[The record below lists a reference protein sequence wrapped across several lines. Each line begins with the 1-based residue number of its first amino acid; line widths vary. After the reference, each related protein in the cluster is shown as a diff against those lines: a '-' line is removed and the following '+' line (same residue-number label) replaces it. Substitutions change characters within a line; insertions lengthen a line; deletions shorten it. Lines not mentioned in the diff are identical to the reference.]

1 MSQFWRKNLLR
12 RKHFFRKPR
21 LPNTKPLPLQKSRV
35 KSVTIQEINIS
46 QTFHKH
52 FGKLHGLE
60 CGHNLNPKEIN
71 MKDTEFVVEK
81 IRSQYAEQEN
91 TDLDA
96 LKALDAKV
104 KRPANVF
111 GYTYGSISAI
121 VMGAGMS
128 LVMTDIGAVLGITKT
143 LIPGIA
149 VGVAGLAMSCTTY
162 PIYKRILN
170 SRKKK
175 YADKIMELS
184 ERIMK
189 G

>member
-1 MSQFWRKNLLR
+1 
-12 RKHFFRKPR
+12 
-21 LPNTKPLPLQKSRV
+21 
-35 KSVTIQEINIS
+35 
-46 QTFHKH
+46 
-52 FGKLHGLE
+52 
-60 CGHNLNPKEIN
+60 

-81 IRSQYAEQEN
+81 IRSQYTEAEHTE
-91 TDLDA
+91 LDA

-104 KRPANVF
+104 KKPANVF

-128 LVMTDIGAVLGITKT
+128 LVMTDIGAMLGMAET

-149 VGVAGLAMSCTTY
+149 VGILGLAMSCTTY
-162 PIYKRILN
+162 PIYKKILN

-175 YADKIMELS
+175 YAGKIMELS
-184 ERIMK
+184 DRVMK